1 MEQKTKLDGM
11 IDTSLENLR
20 KIVDVN
26 TVVGEAIKTDS
37 GTTVIPIS
45 KVSLGFV
52 SGGTDF
58 ASKKEAPAGNFAGGG
73 GSGVT
78 ILPLGFLVVKADGE
92 VEFLAADLKGPEN
105 AASSIV
111 NLIEKSPDIV
121 EKFKKLFGGKKKEKK
136 NKKDK
141 DRPEEEENTGAEA
154 KGEEEPPPDGKD

>member
-1 MEQKTKLDGM
+1 MEQKSRLDGM

-26 TVVGEAIKTDS
+26 TVVGEAIKTES

-58 ASKKEAPAGNFAGGG
+58 TSKKAAVSQPSSFAGGG

-78 ILPLGFLVVKADGE
+78 ILPLGFLVVKADGS
-92 VEFLAADLKGPEN
+92 VEFLPADVKSQDGAVGN
-105 AASSIV
+105 IV
-111 NLIEKSPDIV
+111 GLIEKSPDIV
-121 EKFKKLFGGKKKEKK
+121 EKFKKIFGKKEKK
-136 NKKDK
+136 KETA
-141 DRPEEEENTGAEA
+141 PEEAAASATGDTGAKSGTGA
-154 KGEEEPPPDGKD
+154 DAAG